1 MACPNEVHDVLFSK
15 ARVVLNNN
23 VKRLWF
29 KINPFLERKDTL
41 KGFSQPEQLSKFVKL
56 LQSSVGCEQYFSDE
70 LTTFQD
76 VTVEEFWDFLYSDK
90 WSHGCSIRI
99 LEGQLLDYLITAL
112 YVLEKTNIIGH
123 HNTFAF
129 ARNQRE
135 RRGCYKLSN
144 EEKGCTLIEET
155 LLLEFTYYGRK
166 TEKKSKDKP
175 SSSRETTTDS
185 TFHTITEEDEEESD
199 DFATMQILS
208 RSRKRKQSI
217 FHYNF
222 DPYSSHSFKRNS
234 MFVSSENKE
243 EMNDISRR
251 LEYMVKTGCVKND
264 PDDIKNTIRNW
275 NDQESRNNGDSRSEK
290 STTGNAS
297 DKPNVEIIPQIPRDD
312 PKSNQSSPDNEY
324 KMKARVRNLAK
335 FGCTENDVFGD
346 GLDVQVV
353 DDVKTLETF
362 DTGQEF
368 YLGENITKALT
379 EDLNVED
386 KLRSKLKD
394 KQKMREEK
402 KAIEVDWKKHHQGLP
417 KYKEI
422 DFSLYA
428 NTKRVL
434 RIPPRVP
441 TFEEFLHILEEE
453 EKYDPRFRRAKQ
465 MSKKVA
471 KRYNIQREALKSKR
485 SNQTLAEETNPEDD
499 NKLPPI
505 GIKQGQLKYRQNT
518 IGFAEEVG
526 GVTDSKACER
536 WVIDQQQGLRKRS
549 PSRRF
554 TAFSDED
561 ERERSVSFEYESTLY
576 DFDLLRRGSS
586 VESDIPLVFLTSASG
601 TLTELL
607 HEEEAETVEN
617 ITPQKN
623 ETKTTISTLSSPLI
637 VKNKLMTK
645 KKSIKETKSKKPSPL
660 KKTLPKKLEVPSPE
674 TETDEEP
681 EKEFFDT
688 KKLNLKY
695 SFERLRGKQIKKK
708 EPSFIEV
715 LKKYYKIQKVV
726 NKFTSQKKGGRRRG
740 IFARLMKL
748 PMEEHKE
755 DLPPIGTLKKFDF
768 LNHKAPPLNQG
779 ENVSFATVSMLDF
792 TAKVL
797 KALDDFV
804 VRKEQVVSD
813 YYSKTSMTITFTRKS
828 VFKMKQD

>member
-1 MACPNEVHDVLFSK
+1 MAYPNEVHDVLFSK

-76 VTVEEFWDFLYSDK
+76 VTIEEFWDFLYSDK

-129 ARNQRE
+129 ARNKRE
-135 RRGCYKLSN
+135 RRACYKLSN
-144 EEKGCTLIEET
+144 EEKGCRIIEET

-166 TEKKSKDKP
+166 TEKKSKDT
-175 SSSRETTTDS
+175 SSTTTETTTES
-185 TFHTITEEDEEESD
+185 TFHTITEEEEESEEI
-199 DFATMQILS
+199 ATMQILS
-208 RSRKRKQSI
+208 RTRKRKQSI
-217 FHYNF
+217 FRYNF

-234 MFVSSENKE
+234 MFISSDNKE

-251 LEYMVKTGCVKND
+251 LEYMVKTGCVKDN
-264 PDDIKNTIRNW
+264 PDDINNTLRNW
-275 NDQESRNNGDSRSEK
+275 KEQGSGNNGDTMSEQ
-290 STTGNAS
+290 TAARNAS
-297 DKPNVEIIPQIPRDD
+297 DKPNVEIIPQIPRVDT
-312 PKSNQSSPDNEY
+312 KSNKTSPDNEY
-324 KMKARVRNLAK
+324 KLKARPLNLAK
-335 FGCTENDVFGD
+335 FACTDKDVYGD

-353 DDVKTLETF
+353 DDVNTLENF
-362 DTGQEF
+362 DTGEEF
-368 YLGENITKALT
+368 YLGENITKTLT
-379 EDLNVED
+379 DDINVQE
-386 KLRSKLKD
+386 KLRTKLKD

-402 KAIEVDWKKHHQGLP
+402 KAIEVDWQKHHQGLP

-422 DFSLYA
+422 DFSLYT
-428 NTKRVL
+428 NMPKFQ
-434 RIPPRVP
+434 RIPQRVP

-471 KRYNIQREALKSKR
+471 KRYNIEREALKSKK
-485 SNQTLAEETNPEDD
+485 SDIPLAEETSPEDD
-499 NKLPPI
+499 TKLPPI

-536 WVIDQQQGLRKRS
+536 WVIDQQQTFRKS
-549 PSRRF
+549 APSRRF
-554 TAFSDED
+554 TAISDED
-561 ERERSVSFEYESTLY
+561 ERERSVSFEYGSTLY
-576 DFDLLRRGSS
+576 DFDLLTRKSS
-586 VESDIPLVFLTSASG
+586 VESDIPLVLLTSASG

-607 HEEEAETVEN
+607 HEEEREN
-617 ITPQKN
+617 VDSITPQIT

-637 VKNKLMTK
+637 VKNKLMSK
-645 KKSIKETKSKKPSPL
+645 KKSIKETKSKKPPLL
-660 KKTLPKKLEVPSPE
+660 KKPLPKQLEVKSPE
-674 TETDEEP
+674 NETDEEQ
-681 EKEFFDT
+681 EKELFDS

-708 EPSFIEV
+708 QPSFIEV

-748 PMEEHKE
+748 PMDEHKE
-755 DLPPIGTLKKFDF
+755 ELPPIGTLKKFDF
-768 LNHKAPPLNQG
+768 LQHKAPQLNQG

-813 YYSKTSMTITFTRKS
+813 YHSKTSMTITFTRKS
-828 VFKMKQD
+828 VFKMKLA

>member
-1 MACPNEVHDVLFSK
+1 MVCPNEVHDVLFSK

-70 LTTFQD
+70 LTTFHD
-76 VTVEEFWDFLYSDK
+76 VTIEEFWDFLYSDK

-135 RRGCYKLSN
+135 RRACYKLSN
-144 EEKGCTLIEET
+144 EEKGCRIIEET

-166 TEKKSKDKP
+166 TEKKSKDTP
-175 SSSRETTTDS
+175 STTTETTTES
-185 TFHTITEEDEEESD
+185 TFHTIKEVEEESD
-199 DFATMQILS
+199 EIATMQILS

-217 FHYNF
+217 FRYNF

-234 MFVSSENKE
+234 MFISSDNKE

-251 LEYMVKTGCVKND
+251 LEYMVKTGCVKNNR
-264 PDDIKNTIRNW
+264 DDIDNTLRNW
-275 NDQESRNNGDSRSEK
+275 KEHESGNNEDTMSEK
-290 STTGNAS
+290 TAAGNAS
-297 DKPNVEIIPQIPRDD
+297 DKPNVEIIPQILRADK
-312 PKSNQSSPDNEY
+312 KSNQTSPDN
-324 KMKARVRNLAK
+324 KDKLKARPLNLAK
-335 FGCTENDVFGD
+335 FACTDKDVYGD

-353 DDVKTLETF
+353 DDVNTLENV
-362 DTGQEF
+362 DTGEEF
-368 YLGENITKALT
+368 YLGENIIKTLT
-379 EDLNVED
+379 DDINVQE
-386 KLRSKLKD
+386 KLRTKLKD

-402 KAIEVDWKKHHQGLP
+402 KAIEVDWQKHHQGLP

-422 DFSLYA
+422 DFSLYT
-428 NTKRVL
+428 NMKKIQK
-434 RIPPRVP
+434 IPQRVP
-441 TFEEFLHILEEE
+441 TFEEFLNTLEEE

-471 KRYNIQREALKSKR
+471 KRYNIEREALKTKISDIP
-485 SNQTLAEETNPEDD
+485 LAEESSPEDD
-499 NKLPPI
+499 IKLPPI

-536 WVIDQQQGLRKRS
+536 WVIDQQQTFRKRA

-554 TAFSDED
+554 TAVSDED

-576 DFDLLRRGSS
+576 DFDLLRRESS

-607 HEEEAETVEN
+607 HEEEQENVDN
-617 ITPQKN
+617 ITPQIT

-637 VKNKLMTK
+637 LKNKLTSK
-645 KKSIKETKSKKPSPL
+645 KKSIKEAKSKKPPLL
-660 KKTLPKKLEVPSPE
+660 KKPLPKQLEVKSPE
-674 TETDEEP
+674 TETDEEQ
-681 EKEFFDT
+681 EKELFDS

-695 SFERLRGKQIKKK
+695 SFERLRGKQIRKKQ
-708 EPSFIEV
+708 PSFIEV

-748 PMEEHKE
+748 PMDEHKDE
-755 DLPPIGTLKKFDF
+755 LQTIGTLKKFDF
-768 LNHKAPPLNQG
+768 LQRKAPQLTQG
-779 ENVSFATVSMLDF
+779 ENVSFASVSMLDF
-792 TAKVL
+792 TANVL

-813 YYSKTSMTITFTRKS
+813 YHSKTSMTITFTRKS
-828 VFKMKQD
+828 VFKMKLA